1 MDLLLKDLY
10 KQLLLLKHKKEKR
23 SIHPLSEL
31 GGSLL
36 FISKVSKLNTIV
48 ASYTLFLWGIVL
60 VFINTVV
67 TEYITTRKEGRYTL
81 VYSVGYGIELW
92 ITVNQA
98 LHNWQWMQA
107 GQCNLKWTDIRDIWL
122 QKDTKIMVV
131 LLLLL
136 FKCHQPQTLS
146 TLWVLQFI
154 KNCHDV
160 KDIRYRWHTPQH
172 TSNQRVKS
180 SLMKDYGNF

>member
-10 KQLLLLKHKKEKR
+10 KQLLLLKHKKKKR

-160 KDIRYRWHTPQH
+160 KDIHYRWHTPQH